1 MQCFSDEPDSLQA
14 RHQTKSMDRRTRM
27 NKPLI
32 SIALGAML
40 LAGTASRAH
49 ADNDYSRAEQRA
61 DRQDARADARER
73 REDIA
78 RNSADQRQENRRD
91 RQELRQDARDAR
103 EDTRREIRDDR
114 QELRRD
120 QKN

>member
-1 MQCFSDEPDSLQA
+1 
-14 RHQTKSMDRRTRM
+14 MDRRTIM

-32 SIALGAML
+32 SIALGALL

-61 DRQDARADARER
+61 DRQDAR
-73 REDIA
+73 
-78 RNSADQRQENRRD
+78 
-91 RQELRQDARDAR
+91 